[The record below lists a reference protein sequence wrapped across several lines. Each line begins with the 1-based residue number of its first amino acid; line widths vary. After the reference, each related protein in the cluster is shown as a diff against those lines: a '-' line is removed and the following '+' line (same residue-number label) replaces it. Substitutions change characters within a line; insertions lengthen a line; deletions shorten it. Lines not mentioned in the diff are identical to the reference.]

1 MAPAGWC
8 GSMTD
13 SSAVVVTHL
22 GGERLVRCVAALQS
36 QAPALAEILV
46 VVSNPGDVDLP
57 ELPGATVLR
66 PGRALHYGEAVN
78 IGARAAVGDVLLVLN
93 DDTVARDG
101 FAATLMQAHAERP
114 GALLQP
120 LILLAGRAGMV
131 DNAGHGLFYDGHN
144 QALGRCRPD
153 GPAYE
158 QGRGVGAVSGAAFL
172 APRAR
177 FLELGG
183 FDISLGP
190 FGEDL
195 DLSLR
200 WVRSGGVLRFVPGAV
215 IEHELGAS
223 YGRAGLR
230 KVYWVERNRV
240 RAGLR
245 SLPVAVLLGAP
256 AFTALRWGL
265 MAGAAAVGAG
275 WGEQLPRGASLA
287 AVAGAV
293 AGLGRLPRAV
303 AKRRADAAGWQR
315 GERAMLEHLLRNRAR
330 IADFL

>member
-1 MAPAGWC
+1 MA
-8 GSMTD
+8 D
-13 SSAVVVTHL
+13 LSAVVVTHL
-22 GGERLVRCVAALQS
+22 GGARLRDCVAALRAQE
-36 QAPALAEILV
+36 PALDEIIV
-46 VVSNPGDVDLP
+46 VVSNREPVDLDG
-57 ELPGATVLR
+57 LDGARVLR
-66 PGRALHYGEAVN
+66 PGRQLHYGEAVN
-78 IGARAAVGDVLLVLN
+78 LGAQASRSGALLVLN
-93 DDTVARDG
+93 DDTVAHAG
-101 FAATLMQAHAERP
+101 FAATLMDAHAEHP
-114 GALLQP
+114 DALLQP

-144 QALGRCRPD
+144 QALGRHRPD

-158 QGRGVGAVSGAAFL
+158 QERAVGAVSGAAFL

-183 FDISLGP
+183 FDASLGP

-200 WVRSGGVLRFVPGAV
+200 WVRAGGALRFVPGAV

-230 KVYWVERNRV
+230 KVCWVERNRV

-245 SLPVAVLLGAP
+245 SLPVAVLMGAP
-256 AFTALRWGL
+256 AFTVLRWGL

-275 WGEQLPRGASLA
+275 WGDQLPRGAGLA

-303 AKRRADAAGWQR
+303 AKRRADAAGWRR
-315 GERAMLEHLLRNRAR
+315 GERAMIEHLLRNRAR